1 MFRKLIENGES
12 KTVEFK
18 VDLPHGNQLS
28 QTICAFAN
36 RAGGYILIGVS
47 DSGEVMGL
55 SSEDINIYLEKIPNM
70 IHDTIFPMLIPE
82 IYSVV
87 VFNKVVLVIQVYP
100 GSNLPYY
107 LKSKGKIEGTYV
119 RVGRTNKRADL
130 EMIKDLERLKMNKSF
145 DEDSFKELD
154 ISDEELL
161 VSVLEKAMG
170 TSITKEKLLNLK
182 LIEHVGDIEYL
193 TNAGAVILGEMA
205 NATVKCARFSG
216 ESIVDFIDKKE
227 YNGDLFGVINQT
239 MIFFK
244 NHLMQAGMI
253 QGYGLQRKDVLE
265 VPEEVLR
272 EGIINALMHR
282 DYSIK
287 GSDIKIAIFDS
298 KIEITSPGG
307 LPKSLTIEDIY
318 SGRSEIRN
326 RVISN
331 LLLKSGYV
339 EQWGSGIPRMIE
351 MCKEAGLKLPEI
363 EEKGLFIVLRIY
375 RKDKLQNKRLE
386 YTVDDMKTKTKGFTK
401 SKSEAIADN
410 LNQIYALLVENNQ
423 LTVREIAD
431 KVYLAEA
438 STQRRLKT
446 LQDRGL
452 IDRVGSKKTGHWVI
466 NKKE

>member
-1 MFRKLIENGES
+1 MIESGAS
-12 KTVEFK
+12 KTMEFK
-18 VDLPHGNQLS
+18 VDLPQGNQLA
-28 QTICAFAN
+28 QTICAFSN
-36 RAGGYILIGVS
+36 RAGGYLLIGVA
-47 DSGEVMGL
+47 DSGEVIGL
-55 SSEDINIYLEKIPNM
+55 SSEAINEYLEKIPNL

-82 IYSVV
+82 IYSVSIS
-87 VFNKVVLVIQVYP
+87 NKAVLVIQVYP

-119 RVGRTNKRADL
+119 RVGRTNKRADI
-130 EMIKDLERLKMNKSF
+130 EMIKDLERHKMNKSF

-154 ISDEELL
+154 RLDEEALIN
-161 VSVLEKAMG
+161 VFEKAMG

-182 LIEHVGDIEYL
+182 LIERVGDMEYL
-193 TNAGAVILGEMA
+193 TNAGAIVLGKMA

-227 YNGDLFGVINQT
+227 YDGDIFSVIQET

-282 DYSIK
+282 DYSIQ

-307 LPKSLTIEDIY
+307 LPKSLTVEDIY

-351 MCKEAGLKLPEI
+351 MCKEVGLKVPEI
-363 EEKGLFIVLRIY
+363 EEKGLFIVLRIF
-375 RKDKLQNKRLE
+375 RKNKMYNNRPNNTL
-386 YTVDDMKTKTKGFTK
+386 KTK
-401 SKSEAIADN
+401 SKSDLIADN
-410 LNQIYALLVENNQ
+410 LNQIYELLVEDNQ
-423 LTVREIAD
+423 LTVKEIAD
-431 KVYLAEA
+431 SVYLAEA

-446 LQDRGL
+446 LQDQGL
-452 IDRVGSKKTGHWVI
+452 IERVGSKKTGHWVV
-466 NKKE
+466 K

>member
-1 MFRKLIENGES
+1 MFQKMIENGES

-18 VDLPHGNQLS
+18 VELPQGNQLA

-36 RAGGYILIGVS
+36 RAGGYLLIGVS
-47 DSGEVMGL
+47 DGGEVIGL
-55 SSEDINIYLEKIPNM
+55 NSEDINMYLEKIPNL

-82 IYSVV
+82 IYSVTIS
-87 VFNKVVLVIQVYP
+87 NKAVLVIQVYP

-107 LKSKGKIEGTYV
+107 LKRKGKMEGTYV
-119 RVGRTNKRADL
+119 RVGRTNKRADI
-130 EMIKDLERLKMNKSF
+130 EMIKDLERHKMNKSF

-154 ISDEELL
+154 RLDEEALI
-161 VSVLEKAMG
+161 SVLEKAMG

-182 LIEHVGDIEYL
+182 LVERLGEMEYL
-193 TNAGAVILGEMA
+193 TNAGTIVLGKMT

-227 YNGDLFGVINQT
+227 YDGDIFSVIQET

-282 DYSIK
+282 DYSIQ

-307 LPKSLTIEDIY
+307 LPKSLTVEDIY

-351 MCKEAGLKLPEI
+351 MCKEVGLKVPEI
-363 EEKGLFIVLRIY
+363 EEKGLFIVLRIF
-375 RKDKLQNKRLE
+375 RKNKMYNNRPNNTL
-386 YTVDDMKTKTKGFTK
+386 KTK
-401 SKSEAIADN
+401 SKSDLIADN
-410 LNQIYALLVENNQ
+410 LNQIYELLVEDNQ
-423 LTVREIAD
+423 LTVKEIAD
-431 KVYLAEA
+431 SVYLAEA

-446 LQDRGL
+446 LQDQGL
-452 IDRVGSKKTGHWVI
+452 IERVGSKKTGHWVV
-466 NKKE
+466 K

>member
-1 MFRKLIENGES
+1 MFQKMIESGAS
-12 KTVEFK
+12 KTMEFK
-18 VDLPHGNQLS
+18 VELPQGNQLA

-36 RAGGYILIGVS
+36 RAGGYLLIGVA
-47 DSGEVMGL
+47 DSGEVIGL
-55 SSEDINIYLEKIPNM
+55 SSEAINEYLEKIPNL

-82 IYSVV
+82 IYSVSIS
-87 VFNKVVLVIQVYP
+87 NKAVLVIQVYP

-107 LKSKGKIEGTYV
+107 LKSKGKMEGTYV
-119 RVGRTNKRADL
+119 RVGRTNKRADI
-130 EMIKDLERLKMNKSF
+130 EMIKDLERHKMNKSF

-154 ISDEELL
+154 RLDEEALIN
-161 VSVLEKAMG
+161 VFEKAMG

-182 LIEHVGDIEYL
+182 LIERLGDMEYL
-193 TNAGAVILGEMA
+193 TNAGAIVLGKMA

-227 YNGDLFGVINQT
+227 YDGDIFSVIQET

-253 QGYGLQRKDVLE
+253 QGYGLKRKDVLE

-282 DYSIK
+282 DYSIQ

-307 LPKSLTIEDIY
+307 LPKSLTVEDIY

-351 MCKEAGLKLPEI
+351 MCKEVGLNVPEI
-363 EEKGLFIVLRIY
+363 EEKGLFIVLRIF
-375 RKDKLQNKRLE
+375 RKNKMYNNRPSNTL
-386 YTVDDMKTKTKGFTK
+386 KTK
-401 SKSEAIADN
+401 SKSDLIADN
-410 LNQIYALLVENNQ
+410 LNQIYELLVEDNQ
-423 LTVREIAD
+423 LTVKEIAD
-431 KVYLAEA
+431 SVYLAEA

-446 LQDRGL
+446 LQDQGL
-452 IDRVGSKKTGHWVI
+452 IERVGSKKTGHWVV
-466 NKKE
+466 K

>member
-1 MFRKLIENGES
+1 MFQKMIESGAS
-12 KTVEFK
+12 KTMEFK
-18 VDLPHGNQLS
+18 VELPQGNQLA

-36 RAGGYILIGVS
+36 RAGGYLLIGVA
-47 DSGEVMGL
+47 DSGEVIGL
-55 SSEDINIYLEKIPNM
+55 SSEAINEYLEKIPNL

-82 IYSVV
+82 IYSVSIS
-87 VFNKVVLVIQVYP
+87 NKAVLVIQVYP

-107 LKSKGKIEGTYV
+107 LKSKGKMEGTYV
-119 RVGRTNKRADL
+119 RVGRTNKRADI
-130 EMIKDLERLKMNKSF
+130 EMIKDLERHKMNKSF

-154 ISDEELL
+154 RLDEEALIN
-161 VSVLEKAMG
+161 VFEKAMG

-182 LIEHVGDIEYL
+182 LIERLGDMEYL
-193 TNAGAVILGEMA
+193 TNAGAIVLGKMA

-216 ESIVDFIDKKE
+216 ESIVNFIDKKE
-227 YNGDLFGVINQT
+227 YDGDIFSVIQET

-253 QGYGLQRKDVLE
+253 QGYGLKRKDVLE

-282 DYSIK
+282 DYSIQ

-307 LPKSLTIEDIY
+307 LPKSLTVEDIY

-351 MCKEAGLKLPEI
+351 MCKEVGLNVPEI
-363 EEKGLFIVLRIY
+363 EEKGLFIVLRIF
-375 RKDKLQNKRLE
+375 RKNKMYNNRPNNTL
-386 YTVDDMKTKTKGFTK
+386 KTK
-401 SKSEAIADN
+401 SKSDLIADN
-410 LNQIYALLVENNQ
+410 LNQIYELLVEDNQ
-423 LTVREIAD
+423 LTVKEIAD
-431 KVYLAEA
+431 SVYLAEA

-446 LQDRGL
+446 LQDQGL
-452 IDRVGSKKTGHWVI
+452 IERVGSKKTGHWVV
-466 NKKE
+466 K

>member
-1 MFRKLIENGES
+1 MFQKMIENGES

-18 VDLPHGNQLS
+18 VELPQGNQLA

-36 RAGGYILIGVS
+36 RAGGYLLIGVA
-47 DSGEVMGL
+47 DSGEVIGL
-55 SSEDINIYLEKIPNM
+55 SSEAINEYLEKIPNL

-82 IYSVV
+82 IYSVTIS
-87 VFNKVVLVIQVYP
+87 NKAVLVIQVYP

-107 LKSKGKIEGTYV
+107 LKSKGKMEGTYV
-119 RVGRTNKRADL
+119 RVGRTNKRADI
-130 EMIKDLERLKMNKSF
+130 EMIKDLERHKMNKSF

-154 ISDEELL
+154 RLDEEALIN
-161 VSVLEKAMG
+161 VFEKAMG

-182 LIEHVGDIEYL
+182 LIERVGDMEYL
-193 TNAGAVILGEMA
+193 TNAGAIVLGKMA

-227 YNGDLFGVINQT
+227 YDGDIFSVIQET

-282 DYSIK
+282 DYSIQ

-307 LPKSLTIEDIY
+307 LPKSLTVEDIY

-351 MCKEAGLKLPEI
+351 MCKEVGLKVPEI
-363 EEKGLFIVLRIY
+363 EEKGLFIVLRIF
-375 RKDKLQNKRLE
+375 RKNKMYNNRPNNTL
-386 YTVDDMKTKTKGFTK
+386 MTK
-401 SKSEAIADN
+401 SKSDLIADN
-410 LNQIYALLVENNQ
+410 LNQIYELLVEDNQ
-423 LTVREIAD
+423 LTVKEIAD
-431 KVYLAEA
+431 SVYLAEA

-446 LQDRGL
+446 LQDQGL
-452 IDRVGSKKTGHWVI
+452 IERVGSKKTGHWVV
-466 NKKE
+466 K